1 MSGRFIT
8 KKHLSRRTLLRGA
21 GAAIALPLLDAMIP
35 ARTAFAQTAAAPRTR
50 LACVY
55 IPHGATMDKWTP
67 AEVGSKFELSEILAP
82 LAPFRER
89 VTIVS
94 GLAHAPVAP
103 WTGEDTGGA
112 ENHVRAAAVFL
123 SGAHPIKGDRA
134 FVGPTVDQ
142 VAAAQIGRDTPLPS
156 VELSIEE
163 VGLNCD
169 ANFTCAYRNTLAWK
183 SATLPLPMENNP
195 QVVFER
201 LFGDGSTD
209 AERQA
214 RRAQSKSLLDSVI
227 KQVAT
232 LNADLP
238 AADRA
243 RLGDYLDEVRE
254 VERRVQN
261 VDRRLSAGIEL
272 PEAPA
277 GVPDTFEEHLNLMF
291 DLQVLAFKTD
301 ITRVST
307 LMLAR
312 ENSNAVYPKCGVR
325 EGFHNASHHSNE
337 RKNMDQFA
345 VINRYH
351 VQTFGYF
358 LDKLRATPDGDGNLL
373 DHSMVLYGS
382 SLSDG
387 NEHNFDPLPVV
398 LAGGASGRLQGGRHV
413 QFKPHTPMSNLLL
426 AMLHKL
432 GVEADKLGD
441 STEPLEV

>member
-1 MSGRFIT
+1 
-8 KKHLSRRTLLRGA
+8 
-21 GAAIALPLLDAMIP
+21 
-35 ARTAFAQTAAAPRTR
+35 
-50 LACVY
+50 
-55 IPHGATMDKWTP
+55 
-67 AEVGSKFELSEILAP
+67 
-82 LAPFRER
+82 
-89 VTIVS
+89 
-94 GLAHAPVAP
+94 VAP

-201 LFGDGSTD
+201 LFGDGATD

-227 KQVAT
+227 QQVAT
-232 LNADLP
+232 LNASLP

-291 DLQVLAFKTD
+291 DLQVLAYKTD

-358 LDKLRATPDGDGNLL
+358 LDKLRATPDGDGTLL
-373 DHSMVLYGS
+373 DHSLVLYGS

-387 NEHNFDPLPVV
+387 NEHNFDPLPVI
-398 LAGGASGRLQGGRHV
+398 LAGGASGRLQGGRHL
-413 QFKPHTPMSNLLL
+413 QFAPHTPMSNLLL

-441 STEPLEV
+441 STEPLSI